1 MSDIVT
7 LICTLLTI
15 AFGLF
20 GFLAP
25 RYTAAALD
33 LEPTASTMGLSE
45 MRASVGGLFVITG
58 LFALW
63 VGSSSVYFMLG
74 IIYSGIAL
82 GRFVSILFDNPPL
95 QKALLYGGVE
105 IVMAA
110 FLIFANKQAWSKL
123 KS

>member
-1 MSDIVT
+1 MKSFLNI
-7 LICTLLTI
+7 IAALLTVG
-15 AFGLF
+15 FGLF
-20 GFLAP
+20 GFLNP
-25 RYTAAALD
+25 SFTATVLD
-33 LEPTASTMGLSE
+33 LAPTNSNMGLSE
-45 MRASVGGLFVITG
+45 IRASVGGLFVITG